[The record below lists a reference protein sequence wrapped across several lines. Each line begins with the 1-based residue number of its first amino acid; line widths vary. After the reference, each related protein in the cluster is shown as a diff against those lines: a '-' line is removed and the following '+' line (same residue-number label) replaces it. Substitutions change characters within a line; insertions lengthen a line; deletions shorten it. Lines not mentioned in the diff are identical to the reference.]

1 MSDVTQVAFPLDND
15 SLAAI
20 DELAVGR
27 SRAALLRA
35 AVHEYL
41 ARCRE
46 EQVDDQLARGY
57 AAEPAADEELGMASA
72 SARGLAASG
81 LDW

>member
-1 MSDVTQVAFPLDND
+1 MLQALD

-41 ARCRE
+41 ARRRE
-46 EQVDDQLARGY
+46 EQVDDQLARGLRRR
-57 AAEPAADEELGMASA
+57 AAGGEELGTASA
-72 SARGLAASG
+72 SARGLAASN